1 MIDRHRRVQG
11 DPQTLPEDVAETA
24 NLPCRAK
31 VSVER
36 VRGATFRRV
45 GHDVAVCA
53 CGDVGH
59 ADIASNAV
67 RIGARVR
74 KDHQSG
80 VFGVGHEGARIRGL
94 GVSVVLPYR
103 PPSLCT
109 FAIGIGDNERGAVR
123 GQCAQCCIVASK
135 CGAVQHRTR
144 RVDEARN
151 GEVHQAIAIAGN
163 DRRRIDRLGPDQ
175 RVWLEHHTRRKWG
188 RIGNAR
194 RRAQLDLVDQRT
206 PGISHTP
213 KGRAIRRC
221 GAKPTC
227 SRKCGP
233 QGARSRPTVPF
244 ELDVIA
250 HEHIACCEQSRDR
263 RNGRRLEHALLGPTI
278 EGADQVDRT
287 RRAERRQLSPDP
299 GSIEE
304 PGDHRVLCLT
314 PPICSKI
321 GARQFEY
328 ARGVRHAVQRCG
340 GVAHIRRELLGKSK
354 IGRDERTGE
363 QRLRIRDAED
373 RNATDKT
380 SRKRAPTAV
389 RACPFDDGPKTGR
402 EQERIRKADERH
414 RTRRV
419 P

>member
-1 MIDRHRRVQG
+1 MRRIIQRDAPQRTTIEPHAEHRDEPVAIRLCEIEMIDRHRRVQG

-144 RVDEARN
+144 RVDEARH
-151 GEVHQAIAIAGN
+151 GEVH
-163 DRRRIDRLGPDQ
+163 
-175 RVWLEHHTRRKWG
+175 
-188 RIGNAR
+188 
-194 RRAQLDLVDQRT
+194 
-206 PGISHTP
+206 
-213 KGRAIRRC
+213 
-221 GAKPTC
+221 
-227 SRKCGP
+227 
-233 QGARSRPTVPF
+233 
-244 ELDVIA
+244 
-250 HEHIACCEQSRDR
+250 
-263 RNGRRLEHALLGPTI
+263 
-278 EGADQVDRT
+278 
-287 RRAERRQLSPDP
+287 
-299 GSIEE
+299 
-304 PGDHRVLCLT
+304 
-314 PPICSKI
+314 
-321 GARQFEY
+321 
-328 ARGVRHAVQRCG
+328 
-340 GVAHIRRELLGKSK
+340 
-354 IGRDERTGE
+354 
-363 QRLRIRDAED
+363 
-373 RNATDKT
+373 
-380 SRKRAPTAV
+380 
-389 RACPFDDGPKTGR
+389 
-402 EQERIRKADERH
+402 
-414 RTRRV
+414 
-419 P
+419 